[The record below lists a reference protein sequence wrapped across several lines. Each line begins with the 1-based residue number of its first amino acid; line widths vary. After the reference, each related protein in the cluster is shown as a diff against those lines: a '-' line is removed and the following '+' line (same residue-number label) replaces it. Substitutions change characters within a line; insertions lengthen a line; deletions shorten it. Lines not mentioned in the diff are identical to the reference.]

1 MILFKSQVAGPWR
14 ARQVVVLGSLAVLAV
29 AWLAAPPAQAQDDAS
44 QERVGAPVR
53 LIPPRD
59 DPKKEDDEAEQVIL
73 SQPLTGKD
81 KGKEGV
87 GVQVSPLQ
95 ALDPS
100 SVGLIGPEEGGFGP
114 ALWAGSVRAQIEA
127 LLPRIPVGTVSR
139 AMQRLTRRLLISTA
153 PVPAG
158 QPTVASLL
166 GLRAERLAAA
176 GDIAAA
182 EELIRLAPPQ
192 LEDPLIAR
200 VEADGLLLVGDN
212 NGACARIESEV
223 AGGNSEPYWIKR
235 LSFCRALNGEI
246 AAARL
251 AADLLRELGETG
263 DDAFFTLV
271 AALSGDSRSAV
282 VSLIDPTPLHLAMLR
297 AASQNIPADS
307 VPGAGPAILR
317 AIASAPN
324 TELAVRLEAAEAA
337 EAVGALTSTA
347 LAQIYASVIFSV
359 DETANAVTI
368 AEESPGPRANA
379 LLFQVSQIQTVPAA
393 RAEALRAAWL
403 VGRQSGGYMTSARI
417 SQGALRSF
425 NPEPDLV
432 WFAGDAGLAL
442 LAAGETELA
451 RRWFD
456 MARDMASDQQP
467 DAASA
472 VLDLWPLMQ
481 FASQNEPIP
490 FLPEIVSS
498 WWLGQQHLPETRR
511 LEKASLIYTLF
522 EAFDYPVPAADWIA
536 LLDGPLSTGA
546 NIPSAAALRGLRIAA
561 RGGRMGETVI
571 YALLILGH
579 AGPAGVSP
587 QTLEE
592 VVRALRAVG
601 LEEDA
606 RAIAV
611 EAVLARTL

>member
-1 MILFKSQVAGPWR
+1 MILFKSQVTCSWR
-14 ARQVVVLGSLAVLAV
+14 AARIVVLGGLAVLAM
-29 AWLAAPPAQAQDDAS
+29 AWLAAPPAQAQDDTS

-53 LIPPRD
+53 LFPPRD
-59 DPKKEDDEAEQVIL
+59 DAKREDVEAEKVIL

-81 KGKEGV
+81 EGKKGA

-114 ALWAGSVRAQIEA
+114 TLWVGSERAQIEA
-127 LLPRIPVGTVSR
+127 LLPRIPVGTVSS
-139 AMQRLTRRLLISTA
+139 AMQQLTRRLLVSTA

-158 QPTVASLL
+158 QPTVPSLL

-182 EELIRLAPPQ
+182 KDLIRLAPPQ
-192 LEDPLIAR
+192 LDDPLIAR
-200 VEADGLLLVGDN
+200 VEADGLLLAGDN
-212 NGACARIESEV
+212 NSACARIESEV
-223 AGGNSEPYWIKR
+223 AKGSNEPFWIKR

-271 AALSGDSRSAV
+271 AALSGDSSSFV

-297 AASQNIPADS
+297 AARQNIPADS

-324 TELAVRLEAAEAA
+324 TELEVRLEAAEAA

-359 DETANAVTI
+359 DETANAVSI
-368 AEESPGPRANA
+368 AEESPGSRANA

-393 RAEALRAAWL
+393 RAEALRAAWS
-403 VGRQSGGYMTSARI
+403 VGRQSGGFMTSARI
-417 SQGALRSF
+417 SQGALRSLK
-425 NPEPDLV
+425 PEPDLA

-442 LAAGETELA
+442 LAARETELA

-456 MARDMASDQQP
+456 MARDMASEQQP
-467 DAASA
+467 DAARA

-481 FASQNEPIP
+481 IAAQNEPIP

-498 WWLGQQHLPETRR
+498 WWQGQQSLPETRR

-522 EAFDYPVPAADWIA
+522 EAFDYPVPAEDWIA

-546 NIPSAAALRGLRIAA
+546 NIPTAAALRGLRIAT
-561 RGGRMGETVI
+561 RGGRIGETVI
-571 YALLILGH
+571 YALLILGDT
-579 AGPAGVSP
+579 GPAGVSP
-587 QTLEE
+587 QTLDE

>member
-1 MILFKSQVAGPWR
+1 MILVKSQVTGSWR
-14 ARQVVVLGSLAVLAV
+14 TRRIVVLGSLAVLAM
-29 AWLAAPPAQAQDDAS
+29 AWLAAPPAQAQGDTTE
-44 QERVGAPVR
+44 ERVGAPVR
-53 LIPPRD
+53 LFPPRD
-59 DPKKEDDEAEQVIL
+59 DAKKEDDETEKVIL
-73 SQPLTGKD
+73 SQPLTGTD
-81 KGKEGV
+81 KKKEGA

-114 ALWAGSVRAQIEA
+114 ALWAGSERAEIEA

-158 QPTVASLL
+158 QPTVPSLL
-166 GLRAERLAAA
+166 GLRAERLSAA

-192 LEDPLIAR
+192 LADPLIAR
-200 VEADGLLLVGDN
+200 VEADGLLLSGDN
-212 NGACARIESEV
+212 NSACARIESVV
-223 AGGNSEPYWIKR
+223 AGGSNEPFWIKR

-263 DDAFFTLV
+263 DDAFFTLI
-271 AALSGDSRSAV
+271 AALSGDSSAFV

-297 AASQNIPADS
+297 AARQNIPADS

-324 TELAVRLEAAEAA
+324 AELDVRLEAAEAA
-337 EAVGALTSTA
+337 EAVGALTSMA
-347 LAQIYASVIFSV
+347 LAQIYASVIFSAE
-359 DETANAVTI
+359 ETASAVTI

-379 LLFQVSQIQTVPAA
+379 LLFQVGQIQTVPAA

-403 VGRQSGGYMTSARI
+403 VGRRNGGFMTSARI
-417 SQGALRSF
+417 SQSALRSV
-425 NPEPDLV
+425 NPEPDLA

-456 MARDMASDQQP
+456 MARDMASEQQP
-467 DAASA
+467 DAAKA
-472 VLDLWPLMQ
+472 VLDLWPLLQ
-481 FASQNEPIP
+481 IAAQTDPIR
-490 FLPEIVSS
+490 FLPEIVSP
-498 WWLGQQHLPETRR
+498 WWEGQQELPETRR

-522 EAFDYPVPAADWIA
+522 DAFDYPVPAADWIA

-546 NIPSAAALRGLRIAA
+546 SIPSAAALRGLRIAT
-561 RGGRMGETVI
+561 RGGRIGETVI
-571 YALLILGH
+571 YALLILGDT
-579 AGPAGVSP
+579 GPAGVSP

-601 LEEDA
+601 LDEDA

>member
-1 MILFKSQVAGPWR
+1 MILFKSQMRGWR
-14 ARQVVVLGSLAVLAV
+14 RPRRIVFLGALVIFGS
-29 AWLAAPPAQAQDDAS
+29 AWLAAPPAQAQS
-44 QERVGAPVR
+44 GVSEEKVGAPVR
-53 LIPPRD
+53 LFPPRD
-59 DPKKEDDEAEQVIL
+59 DAKRESAGAVKVIS
-73 SQPLTGKD
+73 SQPLTGKE
-81 KGKEGV
+81 KEAETA
-87 GVQVSPLQ
+87 GVQISPLQ

-114 ALWAGSVRAQIEA
+114 ALWVGSERAQIEA

-158 QPTVASLL
+158 QPAVASLL
-166 GLRAERLAAA
+166 GLRAERLAAT

-192 LEDPLIAR
+192 LQDPLIAR
-200 VEADGLLLVGDN
+200 VEADGLLLAGDN
-212 NGACARIESEV
+212 NSACARIESEV
-223 AGGNSEPYWIKR
+223 ANGNNSSFWIKR

-263 DDAFFTLV
+263 DDAFFTLI
-271 AALSGDSRSAV
+271 AALSGDSSSFV

-297 AASQNIPADS
+297 AAKQNIPADS

-324 TELAVRLEAAEAA
+324 TELEVRLEAAEAA
-337 EAVGALTSTA
+337 EAVGALSSTA
-347 LAQIYASVIFSV
+347 LAQVYSSVIFSAE
-359 DETANAVTI
+359 ETENAVSI
-368 AEESPGPRANA
+368 AREAPGPRSNA

-403 VGRQSGGYMTSARI
+403 VGRQNGGFMTSARI
-417 SQGALRSF
+417 SQDALRSVD
-425 NPEPDLV
+425 PVPDLG
-432 WFAGDAGLAL
+432 WFAGDAGLAH

-456 MARDMASDQQP
+456 MARDLASEQQP
-467 DAASA
+467 EAASA
-472 VLDLWPLMQ
+472 VLDLWPLIQ
-481 FASQNEPIP
+481 IAAQDEPIR
-490 FLPEIVSS
+490 FLPEIISS
-498 WWLGQQHLPETRR
+498 WWQGQQDLPETRR

-522 EAFDYPVPAADWIA
+522 EALDYRVPAADWIA

-546 NIPSAAALRGLRIAA
+546 SIPSAAALRGLRTASREA
-561 RGGRMGETVI
+561 RIGETVI
-571 YALLILGH
+571 YTLLVLGDT
-579 AGPAGVSP
+579 GPAGVSP
-587 QTLEE
+587 QTLGE
-592 VVRALRAVG
+592 VVRALRAVN

>member
-1 MILFKSQVAGPWR
+1 MIHFKSQVADSWR
-14 ARQVVVLGSLAVLAV
+14 ARRVLVYGSLALLAV
-29 AWLAAPPAQAQDDAS
+29 VWLAAPPAQAQDDTP

-53 LIPPRD
+53 LFPPRNET
-59 DPKKEDDEAEQVIL
+59 KTEDDEAEKIIL
-73 SQPLTGKD
+73 GQPLTE
-81 KGKEGV
+81 KEKMEEGA
-87 GVQVSPLQ
+87 GVQISPLQ

-114 ALWAGSVRAQIEA
+114 ALWAGSERAQIEA

-139 AMQRLTRRLLISTA
+139 AMQQLTRRLLISTA

-158 QPTVASLL
+158 QPTVPSLL

-192 LEDPLIAR
+192 LDDPLIAR
-200 VEADGLLLVGDN
+200 VQADGLLLAGDN

-223 AGGNSEPYWIKR
+223 ASGNNEPYWIKR

-271 AALSGDSRSAV
+271 AALSGDSSSAV
-282 VSLIDPTPLHLAMLR
+282 VSLIDPTALHLAMLR

-307 VPGAGPAILR
+307 VPGASPAILR

-324 TELAVRLEAAEAA
+324 TELDVRLEAAEAA
-337 EAVGALTSTA
+337 EAVGALRSSA

-379 LLFQVSQIQTVPAA
+379 LLFQVSQIQTVPTA

-403 VGRQSGGYMTSARI
+403 VGRQNGGFMTSARI
-417 SQGALRSF
+417 SQSALRSF
-425 NPEPDLV
+425 NLGPDLA

-456 MARDMASDQQP
+456 MAREMASEQRP
-467 DAASA
+467 EAAKA

-481 FASQNEPIP
+481 IATQQEPIR

-498 WWLGQQHLPETRR
+498 WWQGQQDLPETRR

-522 EAFDYPVPAADWIA
+522 EAFDYPVPTGDWFA
-536 LLDGPLSTGA
+536 LMNGPLSTGA
-546 NIPSAAALRGLRIAA
+546 NIPSAAALRGLRIAT
-561 RGGRMGETVI
+561 RGGRIGETVI
-571 YALLILGH
+571 YALLILGNT
-579 AGPAGVSP
+579 GPAGVSP

-601 LEEDA
+601 LDEDA

>member
-1 MILFKSQVAGPWR
+1 M
-14 ARQVVVLGSLAVLAV
+14 
-29 AWLAAPPAQAQDDAS
+29 AWLAVPPAQAQDDES

-53 LIPPRD
+53 LVPPQD
-59 DPKKEDDEAEQVIL
+59 DAKKEDGEGEKVLL

-81 KGKEGV
+81 EAKEGAR
-87 GVQVSPLQ
+87 VQVSPLQ

-100 SVGLIGPEEGGFGP
+100 SVGLIGPEEGGLGP
-114 ALWAGSVRAQIEA
+114 ALWVGSERAQIEA
-127 LLPRIPVGTVSR
+127 LIPRIPVGTVSR
-139 AMQRLTRRLLISTA
+139 AMQQLTRRLLTSTA

-158 QPTVASLL
+158 QPTVESLL

-200 VEADGLLLVGDN
+200 VEADGLLLAGDN

-223 AGGNSEPYWIKR
+223 ANGSNEPYWIKR

-297 AASQNIPADS
+297 AASQNIPADA

-324 TELAVRLEAAEAA
+324 TELDVRLEAAEAA
-337 EAVGALTSTA
+337 EAVGALSSTA

-359 DETANAVTI
+359 DETASAVTI
-368 AEESPGPRANA
+368 AQESPGPRANA

-393 RAEALRAAWL
+393 RAEALSAAWL
-403 VGRQSGGYMTSARI
+403 VGRQSGGFMTSARI
-417 SQGALRSF
+417 SQSALRSF
-425 NPEPDLV
+425 DPEPELA

-442 LAAGETELA
+442 LAAGETEMA

-456 MARDMASDQQP
+456 MARDMASEQQP
-467 DAASA
+467 GAARA

-481 FASQNEPIP
+481 IAVLNEPIP
-490 FLPEIVSS
+490 FLPEIVAS
-498 WWLGQQHLPETRR
+498 WWSGQQYLPETRR

-522 EAFDYPVPAADWIA
+522 EAFDFPVPAEDWIA

-546 NIPSAAALRGLRIAA
+546 NIPSAAALRGLRTAA
-561 RGGRMGETVI
+561 RGARIGETVL
-571 YALLILGH
+571 YTLLILGH
-579 AGPAGVSP
+579 AGPAGVSA
-587 QTLEE
+587 QTLDE

-601 LEEDA
+601 LDGDA